1 MDKRYLKIIVCLFIA
16 LAMGGCVYDFTPD
29 SKKLQGLD
37 KPLLVIEGDII
48 AGGTTYVKLGS
59 SKSVLNGV
67 QNEDLD
73 FMGATV
79 WVESDNG
86 MVWNEEIDV
95 DFDGSWASETGI
107 PGYATYKIDTEDLPL
122 DGKYRLCVS
131 VPGRGEYRSAFKSVS
146 ISPQIDS
153 ISYSFAEDGN
163 GVQFEVSTHNDAE
176 EPLYCR
182 WSFTED
188 WESNS
193 HFISRLKAYWDMEN
207 NVIKYEDRDE
217 QESKRISRCYS
228 TSDSKDIY
236 IGGTEKLSQ
245 NIINKARLNTIT
257 SSDRR
262 ISSLYAINVTQ
273 RAMDKEAF
281 KYWEGIKAS
290 VSGTGGLFAPMPN
303 EVRGNIKNDT
313 YPDENALGYIN
324 VSTETH
330 LRKFVYA
337 IDLHLFK
344 MTCNETPYPDSVWLE
359 LYIRGEVP
367 LRYGETEKGTV
378 NKNEVYWTSPA
389 CGDCTTFSNSTRPDY
404 WPPER

>member
-1 MDKRYLKIIVCLFIA
+1 MEKRYLKIIVCLFIA

-153 ISYSFAEDGN
+153 ISYSFAEDG
-163 GVQFEVSTHNDAE
+163 
-176 EPLYCR
+176 
-182 WSFTED
+182 
-188 WESNS
+188 
-193 HFISRLKAYWDMEN
+193 
-207 NVIKYEDRDE
+207 
-217 QESKRISRCYS
+217 
-228 TSDSKDIY
+228 
-236 IGGTEKLSQ
+236 KL
-245 NIINKARLNTIT
+245 
-257 SSDRR
+257 
-262 ISSLYAINVTQ
+262 
-273 RAMDKEAF
+273 
-281 KYWEGIKAS
+281 
-290 VSGTGGLFAPMPN
+290 
-303 EVRGNIKNDT
+303 
-313 YPDENALGYIN
+313 
-324 VSTETH
+324 
-330 LRKFVYA
+330 
-337 IDLHLFK
+337 
-344 MTCNETPYPDSVWLE
+344 
-359 LYIRGEVP
+359 
-367 LRYGETEKGTV
+367 
-378 NKNEVYWTSPA
+378 
-389 CGDCTTFSNSTRPDY
+389 
-404 WPPER
+404 